1 MKIGSIMVPLVAI
14 LVPLAG
20 ATGQTLSPTNVF
32 DASTTTPITGGAT
45 AGAHLTVQSWGIAG
59 ERGGKGPDLEIPL
72 KGFYVAH
79 ALSCA
84 LSATIDGQT
93 TNHLPGDYWTVKLG
107 ATMTVKAL
115 GEYAMFETI
124 ALAKE

>member
-1 MKIGSIMVPLVAI
+1 VKFVLLIAVLVPG
-14 LVPLAG
+14 LVPLAA
-20 ATGQTLSPTNVF
+20 ATGQTLLPTAVF
-32 DASTTTPITGGAT
+32 DASTTTPTTGGMASV
-45 AGAHLTVQSWGIAG
+45 HLTVQSWGIAG
-59 ERGGKGPDLEIPL
+59 ERDGKGPDLEIPL

-79 ALSCA
+79 ALSGA

-124 ALAKE
+124 VLAKQ